1 MIIDLLPYGNL
12 QAQLASAF
20 DLLPSENE
28 LVKQLKHF
36 LIAGKVEGKSRKTTH
51 GYSDLIARFILFA
64 LNHEFPRRIQDL
76 TASHIRLFLLSL
88 QERGLSPA
96 TVNAYYRTLNT
107 YFAWL
112 VTEGYLEKSPLNK
125 IKPPKVPK
133 QVMKPY
139 TLQDI
144 KALLDLCSG
153 NRFLELRNRAII
165 LMFID
170 TGLRLFELAD
180 IQLHHIDLDKET
192 IRVMGK
198 GAKERIVR
206 IGKNTQKALLRYL
219 LVRKDDYPCLWIT
232 EERKPM
238 SKAGI
243 QIAMRRLSQRAG
255 ITDAKPG
262 VHTYR
267 HTAAINYLRN
277 GGDQFTLQI
286 MLGHSSLEM
295 TRRYVSSLGAEDM
308 IKVHSKAS
316 PVDNLKL

>member
-1 MIIDLLPYGNL
+1 MIIDHLLHGNL

-20 DLLPSENE
+20 DLLPSDNE
-28 LVKQLKHF
+28 LVQLLKKY
-36 LIAGKVEGKSRKTTH
+36 LVAGKVEGKSRKTLY

-64 LNHEFPRRIQDL
+64 LDHEFPQRIQDL
-76 TASHIRLFLLSL
+76 TTNDIRLFLLSL
-88 QERGLSPA
+88 QERGLTPA

-112 VTEGYLEKSPLNK
+112 ITEGYLEKSPLNK

-133 QVMKPY
+133 QVIKPF

-144 KALLDLCSG
+144 RALLDLCSS
-153 NRFLELRNRAII
+153 NRLVDLRNRAIM
-165 LMFID
+165 LTFID
-170 TGLRLFELAD
+170 TGLRLFELAG
-180 IQLHHIDLDKET
+180 IHWQQIDFDLGC
-192 IRVMGK
+192 IPVMGK

-206 IGKNTQKALLRYL
+206 IGTNTQKALLKYL
-219 LVRKDDYPCLWIT
+219 TARNDNHPCLWVT
-232 EERKPM
+232 EDCKPL
-238 SKAGI
+238 SQAGI
-243 QIAMRRLSQRAG
+243 QIAMKRLSQRAN
-255 ITDAKPG
+255 ISDAKPG

-308 IKVHSKAS
+308 MKVHRKAS